1 MPRLSAG
8 NVASLK
14 QRNEV
19 LLQNDA
25 YNHMDRATS
34 ISDERMRWATY
45 FNGLSQDKREAILS
59 YVSER
64 NSKREN
70 FDQVFDISK
79 HMVYNNDVNGDVKFV
94 GLRKVNNQNLVLLQK
109 IGDDAVYVK
118 DASLH
123 EIKQLKKASLQSTV
137 NLDSQGKI
145 TLKQPSKASKRG
157 KK

>member
-1 MPRLSAG
+1 
-8 NVASLK
+8 
-14 QRNEV
+14 
-19 LLQNDA
+19 
-25 YNHMDRATS
+25 
-34 ISDERMRWATY
+34 MRWATY
-45 FNGLSQDKREAILS
+45 FSGLSQDKREAILA

-64 NSKREN
+64 NSKREH

-118 DASLH
+118 DASQR
-123 EIKQLKKASLQSTV
+123 EITQLKKASLQSTV

>member
-1 MPRLSAG
+1 
-8 NVASLK
+8 
-14 QRNEV
+14 
-19 LLQNDA
+19 
-25 YNHMDRATS
+25 
-34 ISDERMRWATY
+34 MRWATY
-45 FNGLSQDKREAILS
+45 FSGLSQDKREAILA

-64 NSKREN
+64 NSKREH

-79 HMVYNNDVNGDVKFV
+79 HMVYNNDVNGDFKFV

-118 DASLH
+118 DASQH
-123 EIKQLKKASLQSTV
+123 EITQLKKASLQSTV